1 MNIKIYKKIFIV
13 LTISLGIIGG
23 VGCESLD
30 NVKSQ
35 NKIYTNSDIKKEIK
49 TSLENIMSQSF
60 ITTKE
65 LFSNKDLDKKD
76 LSCIKNLSDKIQ
88 SDEKLFDKISNNT
101 NSNES
106 KNLAESICNSYKKI
120 RDSINEFI
128 KEIKADKAKGYTKST
143 NDILVEITKL
153 YSIYSSIK

>member
-13 LTISLGIIGG
+13 LTISLGIIGV

-128 KEIKADKAKGYTKST
+128 KEIKADKAKVYTKAT

>member
-13 LTISLGIIGG
+13 LTISLGIIGV

>member
-13 LTISLGIIGG
+13 LTISLGIIGV

-49 TSLENIMSQSF
+49 TSLENIMAQSF

-88 SDEKLFDKISNNT
+88 SDEELFDKISNNT

-106 KNLAESICNSYKKI
+106 KNLAESICNSYKKL
-120 RDSINEFI
+120 
-128 KEIKADKAKGYTKST
+128 G
-143 NDILVEITKL
+143 ILL
-153 YSIYSSIK
+153 MNL

>member
-65 LFSNKDLDKKD
+65 LFSNKNLDKKD

-88 SDEKLFDKISNNT
+88 SDEELFDKISNNT

-128 KEIKADKAKGYTKST
+128 KDIKEDEVKGYTKAT

>member
-13 LTISLGIIGG
+13 LTISLGIIGV

-49 TSLENIMSQSF
+49 TSLENIMAQSF

-88 SDEKLFDKISNNT
+88 SDEELFDKISNNT

-128 KEIKADKAKGYTKST
+128 KDIKEDEVKGYTKAT

>member
-88 SDEKLFDKISNNT
+88 SDEELFDKISNNT

-128 KEIKADKAKGYTKST
+128 KDIKEDEVKGYTKAT

>member
-13 LTISLGIIGG
+13 LTISLGIIGV

-128 KEIKADKAKGYTKST
+128 KDIKEDEVKGYTKAT

>member
-13 LTISLGIIGG
+13 LTISLGIIGV

-65 LFSNKDLDKKD
+65 LFSNKDLDKND

-128 KEIKADKAKGYTKST
+128 KEIKADKAKGYTKAT

>member
-13 LTISLGIIGG
+13 LTISLGIIGV

-88 SDEKLFDKISNNT
+88 SDEELFDKISNNT

-128 KEIKADKAKGYTKST
+128 KDIKEDEVKGYTKAT

>member
-13 LTISLGIIGG
+13 LTISLGIIGV

-143 NDILVEITKL
+143 NDILVEITKI

>member
-13 LTISLGIIGG
+13 LTISLGIIGV

-30 NVKSQ
+30 KVQSQ

-60 ITTKE
+60 STTKE

-88 SDEKLFDKISNNT
+88 SDEELFDKISNNT

>member
-13 LTISLGIIGG
+13 LTISLGIIGV

-65 LFSNKDLDKKD
+65 LFSNKNLDKKD

>member
-13 LTISLGIIGG
+13 LTISLGIIGV

-60 ITTKE
+60 IITKE
-65 LFSNKDLDKKD
+65 LFSNKNLDKKD

-88 SDEKLFDKISNNT
+88 SDEELFDKISNNT

-128 KEIKADKAKGYTKST
+128 KDIKEDEVKGYTKAT